1 MHMSN
6 HLMDGKDSEMW

>member
-6 HLMDGKDSEMW
+6 HLMDGKYSEMW